1 MTVNLN
7 RKEWPSV
14 KLIGPAFAGQP
25 DPSNSWWTNFLSFVA
40 SNSSVPDEY
49 VWHMEGGG
57 GDMEGAYGALVG
69 MLQTYKLPIK
79 PLNIDEYAT
88 FPEQVPAGSAW
99 WISQLERVNAH
110 GLRGNWLSGYQ
121 LHDFMGSLV
130 SKAYA
135 NGPNYSPTGTC
146 YYPNGDYQVYQYYN
160 LNMTGYRVGTSP
172 SADLKLDTFATVGKD
187 MVRVLTGV
195 RITTGTWQITI
206 NNLSAVGLP
215 SSGSLNIHTWGFP
228 SNGHFGEVDIPND
241 LGWYSHAYAGNSVTF
256 PVFQTDIS
264 TAYAFEFNV
273 G

>member
-1 MTVNLN
+1 
-7 RKEWPSV
+7 V

-25 DPSNSWWTNFLSFVA
+25 DHSNTWWTNFLSFVA

-69 MLQTYKLPIK
+69 MLQTYKLPVK

-88 FPEQVPAGSAW
+88 YPEQVPAGSAW

-130 SKAYA
+130 SKT
-135 NGPNYSPTGTC
+135 NTNSPTGTG

-195 RITTGTWQITI
+195 RITSGTWQITI
-206 NNLSAVGLP
+206 NSLSSVGLP

-228 SNGHFGEVDIPND
+228 SNGHFGEVDAPND
-241 LGWYSHAYAGNSVTF
+241 LGWYSHTYSGNSVTF
-256 PVFQTDIS
+256 PVYQTDTS
-264 TAYAFEFNV
+264 TAYAFEFYV

>member
-1 MTVNLN
+1 M
-7 RKEWPSV
+7 
-14 KLIGPAFAGQP
+14 
-25 DPSNSWWTNFLSFVA
+25 SFVA
-40 SNSSVPDEY
+40 SNSSAPDEY

-57 GDMEGAYGALVG
+57 GDMEGAYGALFG
-69 MLQTYKLPIK
+69 LLQTYKLPVK

-110 GLRGNWLSGYQ
+110 GLRGNWLSGLQ

-130 SKAYA
+130 SKPNAD
-135 NGPNYSPTGTC
+135 NSNYSSTGGG

-172 SADLKLDTFATVGKD
+172 SADLKLDTYATVGKD

-206 NNLSAVGLP
+206 TNLSSVGLP
-215 SSGSLNIHTWGFP
+215 SSGSLNIHTRGFT
-228 SNGHFGEVDIPND
+228 FGVHYAEVDAPND
-241 LGWYSHAYAGNSVTF
+241 LGWYSHTYSGNSVTF
-256 PVFQTDIS
+256 PVYQTDTS
-264 TAYAFEFNV
+264 TAYAFEFYV